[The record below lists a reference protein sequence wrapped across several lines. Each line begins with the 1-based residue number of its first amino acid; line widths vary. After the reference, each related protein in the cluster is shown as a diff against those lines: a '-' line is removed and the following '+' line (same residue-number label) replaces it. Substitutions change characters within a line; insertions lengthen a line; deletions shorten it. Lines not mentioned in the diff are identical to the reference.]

1 MAPAELSTLPRIHQR
16 IWAEICHGMQKKN
29 HGGVRRKTFVSK
41 QKAQL
46 HAHVDSLSSCEGR
59 KADKVQVCLEEK
71 PENKQ
76 RDRNQLKVK
85 QQQTQSAFS
94 KLSHTCLTIVRTK
107 ERSGSPL
114 CVLSMSFKTFQL
126 LLLSFSSV
134 WWWLFYDLTL
144 IPLFEFCTLQRSLAL
159 THLAREICLGTQK
172 TYLLSKHKD
181 LLECGQGRVL
191 VVLLRLAGLGLCL
204 CFHRNYPFSKTKGMV
219 LGVCGHPHFQVT
231 PFKISLTK
239 GKCTQYW
246 NLRSNK
252 CYL

>member
-1 MAPAELSTLPRIHQR
+1 MACR
-16 IWAEICHGMQKKN
+16 KKIMVESE
-29 HGGVRRKTFVSK
+29 GKTFVSK

-46 HAHVDSLSSCEGR
+46 HARVDSLSSCEGR
-59 KADKVQVCLEEK
+59 KADKVQVGLEEK

-134 WWWLFYDLTL
+134 WWRLFYDLTL

-159 THLAREICLGTQK
+159 THLAREICLGK
-172 TYLLSKHKD
+172 
-181 LLECGQGRVL
+181 EEE
-191 VVLLRLAGLGLCL
+191 
-204 CFHRNYPFSKTKGMV
+204 N
-219 LGVCGHPHFQVT
+219 
-231 PFKISLTK
+231 ISS
-239 GKCTQYW
+239 Q
-246 NLRSNK
+246 
-252 CYL
+252 

>member
-1 MAPAELSTLPRIHQR
+1 MPNELLCCKTTAVQETDRHGSCRAEHFAKDTSEDLGRDLPRH
-16 IWAEICHGMQKKN
+16 AEKKSWWSQK
-29 HGGVRRKTFVSK
+29 KTFVSK

-46 HAHVDSLSSCEGR
+46 HARVDSLSSCEGR
-59 KADKVQVCLEEK
+59 KTDKVQVCLEEK

-144 IPLFEFCTLQRSLAL
+144 IPLFEFCTF
-159 THLAREICLGTQK
+159 K
-172 TYLLSKHKD
+172 
-181 LLECGQGRVL
+181 
-191 VVLLRLAGLGLCL
+191 GL
-204 CFHRNYPFSKTKGMV
+204 
-219 LGVCGHPHFQVT
+219 
-231 PFKISLTK
+231 
-239 GKCTQYW
+239 
-246 NLRSNK
+246 
-252 CYL
+252 